1 VQVER
6 AGPRRSRSCPF
17 ARADGRNTDRLD
29 SGLVAT
35 TSSIPRPIYSTERLA
50 RSRFATAVVFVLLG
64 LLVGVLA
71 ARMPAIKSHA
81 QLSDGMLGLALLGMP
96 IGSIASIQVTGRAI
110 ARWGS
115 SPLTSLGIVVMAVAV
130 VAPPFATGFPTLLMS
145 LMLFGVG
152 VGFTDTAMNAHAV
165 TVEQGYRRPIMS
177 SFHGFASL
185 GQLVGAVGGAF
196 TAHLGI
202 SPKVYFL
209 AAGAA
214 TLVGGLIVRAWLLP
228 GAADT
233 HQPGEHENADHRA
246 PWSRTLILL
255 AAVAFLSLLAELAV
269 GDWSAVYL
277 RDNLGTAAS
286 VATYG
291 YALFSLAMVCTRFFA
306 DRAIARLGSARVLGI
321 GGLAAGIALSVGL
334 VTDNVA
340 GLVIAWG
347 VVGIGMAGVVP
358 IVFSTTGNLPGVP
371 AGGALSKVVGVGYTG
386 SLLGPPLIGLS
397 AEATTLKTALF
408 LIAAACLTIGIIGPM
423 TARRAARST

>member
-1 VQVER
+1 
-6 AGPRRSRSCPF
+6 
-17 ARADGRNTDRLD
+17 
-29 SGLVAT
+29 VAT
-35 TSSIPRPIYSTERLA
+35 TSSIPRPVYSADRLA
-50 RSRFATAVVFVLLG
+50 RSRVATAVTFVLLG

-81 QLSDGMLGLALLGMP
+81 GLSNGMLGLALLGMP
-96 IGSIASIQVTGRAI
+96 IGSIVSIQVTGRSI

-115 SPLTSLGIVVMAVAV
+115 SPLTSLGVVVMCVAV
-130 VAPPFATGFPTLLMS
+130 VAPPFATGFATLLMS
-145 LMLFGVG
+145 LMLFGIG

-185 GQLVGAVGGAF
+185 GQLVGAIGGGL

-202 SPKVYFL
+202 SPKLYFVTARV
-209 AAGAA
+209 AA
-214 TLVGGLIVRAWLLP
+214 LVVGLVVRAWLLP

-233 HQPGEHENADHRA
+233 HNPDEHESGDHRA
-246 PWSRTLILL
+246 PWSRTLVLL

-269 GDWSAVYL
+269 ADWSAVYL
-277 RDNLGTAAS
+277 RDNLSTAAS

-306 DRAIARLGSARVLGI
+306 DRVIARLGPARVLGF
-321 GGLAAGIALSVGL
+321 GGLAAGLALVVGL
-334 VTDNVA
+334 VTNSVV
-340 GLVIAWG
+340 GVVIAWG
-347 VVGIGMAGVVP
+347 IVGIGMAGVVP
-358 IVFSTTGNLPGVP
+358 IVFTTTGNLRGVP

-386 SLLGPPLIGLS
+386 SLIGPPLIGLT

-423 TARRAARST
+423 AARRAALPT

>member
-1 VQVER
+1 VTGQDR
-6 AGPRRSRSCPF
+6 KGWRSCPVD
-17 ARADGRNTDRLD
+17 ANRRNPDGLD

-35 TSSIPRPIYSTERLA
+35 TSSIPRPVYSADRLA
-50 RSRFATAVVFVLLG
+50 RSRVATAVIFVLLG
-64 LLVGVLA
+64 LAVGVLA

-81 QLSDGMLGLALLGMP
+81 GLSNGMLGLALLGMP
-96 IGSIASIQVTGRAI
+96 IGSIASIQVTGRSI

-115 SPLTSLGIVVMAVAV
+115 SPLTSLGVVVMCVAV

-145 LMLFGVG
+145 LMLFGIG

-185 GQLVGAVGGAF
+185 GQLVGAVGGAL

-202 SPKVYFL
+202 SPKIYFVTAGV
-209 AAGAA
+209 AA
-214 TLVGGLIVRAWLLP
+214 LVVGLVVRTWLLP

-233 HQPGEHENADHRA
+233 HNPHEHESGDHRA
-246 PWSRTLILL
+246 PWSRTLVLL

-269 GDWSAVYL
+269 ADWSAVYL
-277 RDNLGTAAS
+277 RDNLATAAS

-291 YALFSLAMVCTRFFA
+291 YALFALAMVCTRFFA
-306 DRAIARLGSARVLGI
+306 DRVIARLGPARVLGF
-321 GGLAAGIALSVGL
+321 GGLAAGLALAVGL
-334 VTDNVA
+334 VTDDVV
-340 GLVIAWG
+340 GVVIAWG

-358 IVFSTTGNLPGVP
+358 IVFTTTGNLRGVP
-371 AGGALSKVVGVGYTG
+371 AGGALSKVVGVGHTG
-386 SLLGPPLIGLS
+386 SLIGPPLIGLT

-423 TARRAARST
+423 AARRAALLT